1 MKKSVVDLKEK
12 VEEGE
17 NILRKTQFDLE
28 EKIAGLCI
36 IVVVVCFDIIQLTDQ
51 QHIIEELKEK
61 LNKPSL
67 EQVRF
72 LC

>member
-36 IVVVVCFDIIQLTDQ
+36 IVVVVCFDIIATDRPAT
-51 QHIIEELKEK
+51 LR
-61 LNKPSL
+61 N
-67 EQVRF
+67 
-72 LC
+72 